1 MKAGLAPA
9 ADAAADDLVLP
20 FHIAAADVHGR
31 LARLGSGVDGILGAH
46 DSPEAVASL
55 LGELVVVGVATA
67 GAFKFRG
74 TLALQTSGDG
84 PVPQMIAEYRVPE
97 GGDTRVVPAALRGY
111 ARFDR
116 EKIAALADIDV
127 AQAPVAQLLGR
138 GHLAFTLDTVAGGER
153 YQGVV
158 SLDGPTL
165 TSCVHGY
172 FRQSAQLDAALR
184 VDVGRVAG
192 PNGGGPWAGRRSHD
206 KPTAPVRRSP
216 PGCGRRRLAEDV
228 GTDGELWTG
237 PSCWARRFHRAT
249 VLQRLFPEEDV
260 RVYRPVRVESRCRCS
275 RDRVD
280 AVLHA
285 FPPAD
290 LDDMVVDGEITVTLR
305 ILSSA
310 TSVFSRPNSRIP
322 PPGRSDETC
331 GPCGSSPDR
340 SPGTRG
346 LRDAGANRHSQ
357 SHLRASGTGA
367 VRCRHRGDRRS
378 VPSGVD

>member
-46 DSPEAVASL
+46 DYPEAVASL

-192 PNGGGPWAGRRSHD
+192 PNGGGPWRAAGVMISRLPQS
-206 KPTAPVRRSP
+206 
-216 PGCGRRRLAEDV
+216 GGRHLDAADDGWQRMLALMGSMDRA
-228 GTDGELWTG
+228 ELLG
-237 PSCWARRFHRAT
+237 AALPQAT
-249 VLQRLFPEEDV
+249 VLQRLFPEDDV

-290 LDDMVVDGEITVTLR
+290 LDDMVVDGEITVTCEFCHRHFRFLPAE
-305 ILSSA
+305 LENPA
-310 TSVFSRPNSRIP
+310 
-322 PPGRSDETC
+322 
-331 GPCGSSPDR
+331 
-340 SPGTRG
+340 
-346 LRDAGANRHSQ
+346 AGAQR
-357 SHLRASGTGA
+357 
-367 VRCRHRGDRRS
+367 
-378 VPSGVD
+378 